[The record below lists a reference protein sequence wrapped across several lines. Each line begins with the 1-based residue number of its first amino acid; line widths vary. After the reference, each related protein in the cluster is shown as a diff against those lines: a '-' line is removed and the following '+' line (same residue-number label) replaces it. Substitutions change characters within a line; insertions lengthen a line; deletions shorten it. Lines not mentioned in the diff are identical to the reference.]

1 LIPDIDRPGC
11 PAIVLASFIQRGK
24 KDLSLSRMGR
34 PWPKSAWRPWRVCVI
49 GPSLAE
55 KMDHVLSF
63 LEQAMSDASM
73 AISKADIV
81 ATLPEV
87 VQEFRHVETGAS

>member
-1 LIPDIDRPGC
+1 
-11 PAIVLASFIQRGK
+11 
-24 KDLSLSRMGR
+24 
-34 PWPKSAWRPWRVCVI
+34 
-49 GPSLAE
+49 
-55 KMDHVLSF
+55 
-63 LEQAMSDASM
+63 MSDASM